1 MPAHQ
6 HCELFYPPVS
16 RDTCMKGESRRTLGG
31 DSGKRTPSKGLL
43 RDINLSSCVP
53 MSSCIPL
60 YLLDA
65 DDPHSTTALALKTS

>member
-1 MPAHQ
+1 
-6 HCELFYPPVS
+6 
-16 RDTCMKGESRRTLGG
+16 MKGGSRRTLGG

-43 RDINLSSCVP
+43 RDINLSCCFP

-65 DDPHSTTALALKTS
+65 DDPHSTTALASLRYNQVVLKMSAALRDSSLGPT